1 MKRNKFYLVGLT
13 LFLMVIGMN
22 LQYALNNYG
31 MLSLR
36 FNPEILA
43 TGTGGSGTTEPNYS
57 YMSQLEADECILYQV
72 TLAAGALFKGVPVA
86 AAGTYT
92 DYGSKMVC
100 KFSLISRCNQNLVTP
115 CAPIN

>member
-1 MKRNKFYLVGLT
+1 MKRSKFYLVGLT

-43 TGTGGSGTTEPNYS
+43 TGTGGSGTGEPNYS
-57 YMSQLEADECILYQV
+57 YMAQLESVRCELSRTV
-72 TLAAGALFKGVPVA
+72 FL
-86 AAGTYT
+86 AGTYFNGVLLVGNYT
-92 DYGSKMVC
+92 HVEYGEKMAC
-100 KFSLISRCNQNLVTP
+100 EFSLISRCNQNLVTA
-115 CAPIN
+115 CAKIN